1 MPRWRELPEE
11 LDPQVREF
19 VGQLRRLVEHNELSL
34 VAVADRTGYSKTSW
48 ERYLNGRLL
57 PPQGAVVA
65 LAEATGTDVEHLST
79 LWELAERAW
88 SRSEL
93 RHDVTM
99 EAFRVAQ
106 ARAALGETGPL
117 PHSRNGRTA
126 EEAEAG
132 WAYAEPPRTEP
143 PRTEM
148 PGAEASHTET
158 PWAETRRTEPEPQR
172 PATPHTEPPHTEPPH
187 PEPLGPEAPHIPETA
202 VRRAAAVPPEPP
214 VADPPLV
221 SVAPALLPDPPDSP
235 GPPPSPDRRRRR
247 RVPLFIA
254 TAVGVLLMGAA
265 VVLLVNPG
273 GQADERAKDPTPG
286 RTTTSGPR
294 LPSGVKCAGRECTGK
309 DPETMGCGGAYA
321 RTTASVTVGSAYVE
335 VRYSKV
341 CGAAWARITKAAPGD
356 RLQVTAPAQGAVGQ
370 GAVGPTRTEYGKVNA
385 DGDAYTPMI
394 AVGSTTQA
402 KACATR
408 TTGQRGCT
416 TTAAGRTSAP

>member
-19 VGQLRRLVEHNELSL
+19 AGQLRRLVEQSELSL

-99 EAFRVAQ
+99 ESIRVAQ
-106 ARAALGETGPL
+106 ARAALGEPRAATPRVEPPRAEL
-117 PHSRNGRTA
+117 PHAELPRTEPLRADLVHADPLRA
-126 EEAEAG
+126 EPPRTEL
-132 WAYAEPPRTEP
+132 EPPRTEP
-143 PRTEM
+143 PRTE
-148 PGAEASHTET
+148 P
-158 PWAETRRTEPEPQR
+158 PRAETSRS
-172 PATPHTEPPHTEPPH
+172 
-187 PEPLGPEAPHIPETA
+187 EAVLRA
-202 VRRAAAVPPEPP
+202 VAARA

-221 SVAPALLPDPPDSP
+221 SATPTVLPAPPDRPGSP
-235 GPPPSPDRRRRR
+235 RAGAPDGAGPSSRPPSPDRRRRR
-247 RVPLFIA
+247 APLFGA
-254 TAVGVLLMGAA
+254 AAVGVALVTAGA
-265 VVLLVNPG
+265 VLLVNPG
-273 GQADERAKDPTPG
+273 GHADERLKDPAPG
-286 RTTTSGPR
+286 RTTTTGPG
-294 LPSGVKCAGRECTGK
+294 LPSGVKCAGQECTGR
-309 DPETMGCGGAYA
+309 DPEAMGCGGTYA

-341 CGAAWARITKAAPGD
+341 CGAAWARITKGRPGD
-356 RLQVTAPAQGAVGQ
+356 RLQVTAAVQGGVPASA
-370 GAVGPTRTEYGKVNA
+370 ENGKVNA

-394 AVGSTTQA
+394 SVGSSTGA
-402 KACATR
+402 KGCATL

-416 TTAAGRTSAP
+416 AAATTGRTGAP

>member
-19 VGQLRRLVEHNELSL
+19 AGQLRRLVEQSELSL

-99 EAFRVAQ
+99 ESIRVAQ
-106 ARAALGETGPL
+106 ARAALGEPRAAAPHAEPPRAEL
-117 PHSRNGRTA
+117 PHTELPRTELPRTEPLRA
-126 EEAEAG
+126 EPLRAEPPRTEAPRT
-132 WAYAEPPRTEP
+132 EPPRTEP
-143 PRTEM
+143 PR
-148 PGAEASHTET
+148 A
-158 PWAETRRTEPEPQR
+158 
-172 PATPHTEPPHTEPPH
+172 EPPRS
-187 PEPLGPEAPHIPETA
+187 EAA
-202 VRRAAAVPPEPP
+202 LRAIAARS

-221 SVAPALLPDPPDSP
+221 SAAPAALPAPPDRP
-235 GPPPSPDRRRRR
+235 GPPRAGAPDDARPSSQPPSPDRRRRR
-247 RVPLFIA
+247 APLFGA
-254 TAVGVLLMGAA
+254 AAVGVALVTAGA
-265 VVLLVNPG
+265 VLLVNPG
-273 GQADERAKDPTPG
+273 GHADERVKDPTPG
-286 RTTTSGPR
+286 RTTTTGPR
-294 LPSGVKCAGRECTGK
+294 LPSGVKCAGQECTGR
-309 DPETMGCGGAYA
+309 DPEAMGCGGTYA

-341 CGAAWARITKAAPGD
+341 CGAAWARITKARPGD
-356 RLQVTAPAQGAVGQ
+356 RLQVTAAVQGGVPARAENG
-370 GAVGPTRTEYGKVNA
+370 EVNA

-394 AVGSTTQA
+394 AVGSSTGA
-402 KACATR
+402 RACATLS
-408 TTGQRGCT
+408 TGQRGCT
-416 TTAAGRTSAP
+416 AAAATGRTGAP

>member
-19 VGQLRRLVEHNELSL
+19 VGQLRRLVENSELGL

-99 EAFRVAQ
+99 EAIRVAQ
-106 ARAALGETGPL
+106 ARATLGEASPL
-117 PHSRNGRTA
+117 PQSRNGRTA
-126 EEAEAG
+126 EEAGAESTRVEA
-132 WAYAEPPRTEP
+132 PRTEAP
-143 PRTEM
+143 RVEAPRTEAPRVETPRTRA
-148 PGAEASHTET
+148 PGAEM
-158 PWAETRRTEPEPQR
+158 PRTE
-172 PATPHTEPPHTEPPH
+172 A
-187 PEPLGPEAPHIPETA
+187 A
-202 VRRAAAVPPEPP
+202 VRRATAVPPVAP

-221 SVAPALLPDPPDSP
+221 SAAPASLPEPPDQP
-235 GPPPSPDRRRRR
+235 GPPRAGDPDAGSPPPDGRRR
-247 RVPLFIA
+247 RVPLFVA
-254 TAVGVLLMGAA
+254 AAVGVLLMGAA
-265 VVLLVNPG
+265 AVLLVNPG
-273 GQADERAKDPTPG
+273 GRADERAKAPTPG
-286 RTTTSGPR
+286 WTTTTGPS
-294 LPSGVKCAGRECTGK
+294 LPSGVKCAGQECAGK
-309 DPETMGCGGAYA
+309 DPEAMGCGGAYA

-356 RLQVTAPAQGAVGQ
+356 RLQVTAPAR
-370 GAVGPTRTEYGKVNA
+370 GAVGPARAGNGKVNA
-385 DGDAYTPMI
+385 DGDAYTRMI
-394 AVGSTTQA
+394 AVDSTARA
-402 KACATR
+402 KACATL

-416 TTAAGRTSAP
+416 ATAAGHTSTPSRTSATSRTGTPSRTGAP

>member
-19 VGQLRRLVEHNELSL
+19 AGQLRRLVEQSELSL

-99 EAFRVAQ
+99 ESIRVAQ
-106 ARAALGETGPL
+106 ARAALGEPRAATPRVEPPRAEL
-117 PHSRNGRTA
+117 PHTELPRTEPLRA
-126 EEAEAG
+126 DPLR
-132 WAYAEPPRTEP
+132 AEPPRTEP
-143 PRTEM
+143 EPPRGEPPRAEPPRTEL
-148 PGAEASHTET
+148 PRTEAPRTEA
-158 PWAETRRTEPEPQR
+158 PRAETSRAETSRS
-172 PATPHTEPPHTEPPH
+172 
-187 PEPLGPEAPHIPETA
+187 EAALRA
-202 VRRAAAVPPEPP
+202 VAARS

-221 SVAPALLPDPPDSP
+221 SATPTVLPAPPDRP
-235 GPPPSPDRRRRR
+235 GPPRAGAPDGAGPSSQPPSPDRRRRR
-247 RVPLFIA
+247 APLFGA
-254 TAVGVLLMGAA
+254 AAVGVALVTAGA
-265 VVLLVNPG
+265 VLLVNPG
-273 GQADERAKDPTPG
+273 GHADERLKDPTPG
-286 RTTTSGPR
+286 RTTTTGPG
-294 LPSGVKCAGRECTGK
+294 LPSGVKCAGQECTGR
-309 DPETMGCGGAYA
+309 DPEAMGCGGTYA

-341 CGAAWARITKAAPGD
+341 CGAAWARITKGRPGD
-356 RLQVTAPAQGAVGQ
+356 RLQVTAAVQGGVPARA
-370 GAVGPTRTEYGKVNA
+370 ENGKVNA

-394 AVGSTTQA
+394 AVGSSTGA
-402 KACATR
+402 RGCATL

-416 TTAAGRTSAP
+416 AAATTGRTGAP

>member
-19 VGQLRRLVEHNELSL
+19 VRQLRRLVEHSELSL
-34 VAVADRTGYSKTSW
+34 VVVADRTGYSKTSW

-99 EAFRVAQ
+99 EAIRVAQ
-106 ARAALGETGPL
+106 ARAALGDTGPL
-117 PHSRNGRTA
+117 PHSRNGRTP

-132 WAYAEPPRTEP
+132 WAHTEP
-143 PRTEM
+143 PRTES
-148 PGAEASHTET
+148 P
-158 PWAETRRTEPEPQR
+158 RTEPPG
-172 PATPHTEPPHTEPPH
+172 AEPPHTP
-187 PEPLGPEAPHIPETA
+187 GTA
-202 VRRAAAVPPEPP
+202 VRRAAAVPPVRPVPP

-221 SVAPALLPDPPDSP
+221 SVAPALLPDPPGPP
-235 GPPPSPDRRRRR
+235 GPPGPPEPPERPDPPGPPTPPDRRRR

-265 VVLLVNPG
+265 AVLLVNPG

-294 LPSGVKCAGRECTGK
+294 LPSGVKCTGQECTGK
-309 DPETMGCGGAYA
+309 DPEAMGCGGAYA
-321 RTTASVTVGSAYVE
+321 RTTASVTVGSAYAE

-356 RLQVTAPAQGAVGQ
+356 RLQVTAPAQGAVGP
-370 GAVGPTRTEYGKVNA
+370 ARTEYGKVNA

-394 AVGSTTQA
+394 AVGSITQA

>member
-11 LDPQVREF
+11 LDPHVRGF
-19 VGQLRRLVEHNELSL
+19 VGQLRGLVEHSELSL
-34 VAVADRTGYSKTSW
+34 AAVADRTGYSKTSW

-65 LAEATGTDVEHLST
+65 LAEATDTDVEHLST

-88 SRSEL
+88 SRSES

-99 EAFRVAQ
+99 EAIRVAR
-106 ARAALGETGPL
+106 ARDALGEGGPL

-126 EEAEAG
+126 QEAEAE
-132 WAYAEPPRTEP
+132 WAGAEPAHA
-143 PRTEM
+143 
-148 PGAEASHTET
+148 PG
-158 PWAETRRTEPEPQR
+158 
-172 PATPHTEPPHTEPPH
+172 
-187 PEPLGPEAPHIPETA
+187 TA
-202 VRRAAAVPPEPP
+202 VRRAVAVPPEPP

-221 SVAPALLPDPPDSP
+221 AAAPAFLPEPPDQL
-235 GPPPSPDRRRRR
+235 GPPRADAPTGPAGPGAPADRPSSPDGRRR
-247 RVPLFIA
+247 RVPLFVA

-265 VVLLVNPG
+265 AVLLANPG
-273 GQADERAKDPTPG
+273 GRADERAKDPTPG
-286 RTTTSGPR
+286 RTATTGPR
-294 LPSGVKCAGRECTGK
+294 LPSGVKCAGQECTGK

-356 RLQVTAPAQGAVGQ
+356 RLQVTAPAR
-370 GAVGPTRTEYGKVNA
+370 GAVGPARTENGKVNA
-385 DGDAYTPMI
+385 DGDAYTPMV
-394 AVGSTTQA
+394 AVGSTA
-402 KACATR
+402 RAEACATL

-416 TTAAGRTSAP
+416 ATAAARSGAPERAPR